1 MSRTDAGEPRVGA
14 DPVNPG
20 IPPASISL
28 MLRWWNWLWGTDA
41 PAPPAPPPPPPQP
54 EVSVTLRADT
64 SADDLPAVPSDEAV
78 FVGFTNRLQIEG
90 PARDC

>member
-28 MLRWWNWLWGTDA
+28 AMQWWNWLWGIQTPA
-41 PAPPAPPPPPPQP
+41 PAPSPPPPPPEQP
-54 EVSVTLRADT
+54 VALRGDM
-64 SADDLPAVPSDEAV
+64 SGDDRPSIVPFHS
-78 FVGFTNRLQIEG
+78 EG
-90 PARDC
+90 PTRDC

>member
-28 MLRWWNWLWGTDA
+28 MLRWWNWLWGTETPAPA
-41 PAPPAPPPPPPQP
+41 PAPPPEPPPPRPPEQP
-54 EVSVTLRADT
+54 VAMRGDMSG
-64 SADDLPAVPSDEAV
+64 DDWPSIVPFHS
-78 FVGFTNRLQIEG
+78 EG
-90 PARDC
+90 PTRDC